1 MEFDFNLIAPPPTG
15 LLQLLLCPWTGEY
28 LCLVGSNIL
37 LLMVVQQLVAILVFL
52 QEKMRDEGRG
62 LSTRRWL
69 SLSLSPHVEGVEE
82 LLGPHL

>member
-15 LLQLLLCPWTGEY
+15 SLQLFLCPWTGEY

-37 LLMVVQQLVAILVFL
+37 LSMVVQQLVAILVFL

-62 LSTRRWL
+62 LSPRCWL
-69 SLSLSPHVEGVEE
+69 SLSLSLTG
-82 LLGPHL
+82 

>member
-37 LLMVVQQLVAILVFL
+37 LLMVVQQLVAILVFV